1 MQESAV
7 VEDSDAPRE
16 APDEAGAAEGQAPET
31 PQEEDE
37 ASGDEEPFE
46 WGDAKIKEHMGEKG
60 FSLRKITKDYVSEA
74 EKQAILEVLEQT
86 QWNRKKAAQMLGVSY
101 KTLLSRIEEFNLKP

>member
-1 MQESAV
+1 MVRRAV
-7 VEDSDAPRE
+7 ALKDWDFAFEELRTDR
-16 APDEAGAAEGQAPET
+16 

-37 ASGDEEPFE
+37 ASVEEDAFE
-46 WGDAKIKEHMGEKG
+46 WGDAKIKEHMTEKG

-74 EKQAILEVLEQT
+74 EKQAILDVLEQT

-101 KTLLSRIEEFNLKP
+101 KTLLSRIDEFNLKP